1 MTQAAQFESI
11 CKKCNELIEIRDSIA
26 RISSGWVH
34 ASCAGRTNK
43 RFVKK
48 SDMQFNC
55 KKCFTTRK
63 LTQMSNLKNIC
74 IDCFF

>member
-11 CKKCNELIEIRDSIA
+11 CNKCNELIEVRDCIA

-34 ASCAGRTNK
+34 ASCGGRTKK

-48 SDMQFNC
+48 SDMQFNF
-55 KKCFTTRK
+55 KKCFATRK
-63 LTQMSNLKNIC
+63 LSQMSNSMNIC
-74 IDCFF
+74 TDCFY